1 MPHDQD
7 IKAEIISQ
15 FKRGDADTGSPEVQV
30 ALLTRRIKDLTEHLK
45 AHKHDY
51 ASTRGLKKLI
61 GQRRQLLKYL
71 NKKDVNRYRD
81 ICSNLGIKIGNR
93 L

>member
-1 MPHDQD
+1 MPLDSD
-7 IKAEIISQ
+7 LKAQIIAE
-15 FKRGDADTGSPEVQV
+15 FKRSDNDTGSAEVQV

-51 ASTRGLKKLI
+51 ASTRGLKKLV
-61 GQRRQLLKYL
+61 GQRDRLLKFL
-71 NKKDVNRYRD
+71 NKADVNRYRTL
-81 ICSNLGIKIGNR
+81 CRSLGLKIK

>member
-1 MPHDQD
+1 MPLDSD
-7 IKAEIISQ
+7 LKAQIIAE
-15 FKRGDADTGSPEVQV
+15 FKRSDNDTGSAEVQV

-51 ASTRGLKKLI
+51 ASTRGLKKLV
-61 GQRRQLLKYL
+61 GQRDRLLKFL
-71 NKKDVNRYRD
+71 NKADVSRYR
-81 ICSNLGIKIGNR
+81 NLCRRLGLKIK